1 MSRPEQA
8 QAHPVAPDEIV
19 LGDGTRGPNSHVE
32 RAGVAVDA
40 SADTDLDTAVDDQ
53 EHAGVLLRHG
63 AGDVQ
68 GTGAQRDAPLHPPEP
83 VAWLER
89 PDAAKLAALTGTTG
103 RVRAHQSYRVR
114 RRRSAVEAARHRQR
128 GERLGGGRDRSELV

>member
-19 LGDGTRGPNSHVE
+19 LGDGTRGPNGHIE

-40 SADTDLDTAVDDQ
+40 SAGTDLDTAVDDQ

-68 GTGAQRDAPLHPPEP
+68 GTGARRAAQLPPPQP
-83 VAWLER
+83 VAGLER
-89 PDAAKLAALTGTTG
+89 PDAAELAALAGTAG
-103 RVRAHQSYRVR
+103 RVR
-114 RRRSAVEAARHRQR
+114 
-128 GERLGGGRDRSELV
+128 

>member
-19 LGDGTRGPNSHVE
+19 LGDGTRGPNGHVE

-40 SADTDLDTAVDDQ
+40 SADTDLDTAVNDR
-53 EHAGVLLRHG
+53 EPAGVFFGPG

-68 GTGAQRDAPLHPPEP
+68 GTGAQRDTPLHPTQP
-83 VAWLER
+83 VARLER
-89 PDAAKLAALTGTTG
+89 PDAAELAALAGTAG
-103 RVRAHQSYRVR
+103 RVRAHQS
-114 RRRSAVEAARHRQR
+114 
-128 GERLGGGRDRSELV
+128 DR